1 MSLAHSQVHQNP
13 RSPTHYGTSGW
24 AIASKH
30 FILVELN
37 ALIHTKVI
45 NGVKRGPILS
55 FATITCV
62 TIMFEIRVV

>member
-1 MSLAHSQVHQNP
+1 MKKYPMALGHSQV
-13 RSPTHYGTSGW
+13 TSSL
-24 AIASKH
+24 AIPSKH
-30 FILVELN
+30 FLLVELN

-55 FATITCV
+55 FASITCV